1 MKTIFL
7 RSSLAAA
14 ALCVCAAPA
23 AAQSTNP
30 PINAPTNPPTNPPI
44 NPATQSPPASKMSAP
59 GLKEVTV
66 TANPLGA
73 DDLVAPTTSYSGE
86 GLLLRSQSTL
96 GETLANTPGVA
107 SSYFGPNASR
117 PIIRGQDGDRI
128 RILSNGGASV
138 DASGLSFDHAVPS
151 DPLTIERIEV
161 LRGPGALLYGGSAVG
176 GVVNVIDNR
185 IPREALFD
193 DKGGVSGKVDTSYGT
208 GNRSKNAGFL
218 LETGTNRYALH
229 ADVSA
234 RSSGD
239 VNAPVD
245 LVCTKPGA
253 PGLARRICNSAA
265 DTQQGTAGGSIFF
278 DRGYVGASV
287 TGYRSDY
294 GTVAEDEVNIK
305 MRSNRYGLEG
315 QYRFGGFI
323 ESVKAQFSNTDY
335 THTEFN
341 AGVPQTT
348 FKNKGNE
355 LRVEARHAKVGDLQ
369 GVVGLQFEGTRFSA
383 DGAEAFA
390 PYTRSTN
397 TALFAYEELGQSWGK
412 LTFGGRLERAKAE
425 SQGNPTV
432 ARFAPNSRS
441 FNLGSY
447 AVGALWK
454 VAPAWQLTSNLSYT
468 ERAPKDY
475 ELYANGPH
483 GATGAYEEGSA
494 AFTKEQS
501 TNLDVGV
508 AWKQGANRAS
518 VSAFVSQFKNYI
530 YLDPTGRTRDA
541 EGNGVGVGATPC
553 APPDD
558 ATSVESGCLADIL
571 PEFSYR
577 QVKARFSGLE
587 ASGNIRLLDAGQT
600 LDLELRGDLLRA
612 QNLSA
617 NEPLPRIAP
626 MRLGATLVFGQGP
639 WTARLGFDQTA
650 RQARVPAGQTA
661 TDGYTLWNAAVT
673 YRMKTV
679 TPVGGQVLW
688 FARVD
693 NLTNQLA
700 YSATSILTQS
710 APGKSPLPGRSLKLG
725 LQASF

>member
-1 MKTIFL
+1 MNTIFL
-7 RSSLAAA
+7 RSSIAAA
-14 ALCVCAAPA
+14 VLCACAAPA
-23 AAQSTNP
+23 AAQSTNS
-30 PINAPTNPPTNPPI
+30 PTNPPI
-44 NPATQSPPASKMSAP
+44 NPASNPASDSKTSPPS
-59 GLKEVTV
+59 LREVTV
-66 TANPLGA
+66 TANPLGTG
-73 DDLVAPTTSYSGE
+73 DLVAPTTSYSGD

-117 PIIRGQDGDRI
+117 PVIRGQDGDRI

-138 DASGLSFDHAVPS
+138 DASGLSFDHAVPI

-185 IPREALFD
+185 IPREPLFD
-193 DKGGVSGKVDTSYGT
+193 EKGGVAGKVDASYGT
-208 GNRSKNAGFL
+208 GNRSKNGGFL

-229 ADVSA
+229 ADASA

-253 PGLARRICNSAA
+253 PTLARRICNSAA
-265 DTQQGTAGGSIFF
+265 DTQQGTVGGSIFF
-278 DRGYVGASV
+278 DRGYVGAAV

-355 LRVEARHAKVGDLQ
+355 LRVEARHAKVGNLQ
-369 GVVGLQFEGTRFSA
+369 GVFGMQLESTRFSA

-390 PYTRSTN
+390 PYTRSTS

-412 LTFGGRLERAKAE
+412 LTFGGRLEKAKAE

-475 ELYANGPH
+475 ELYADGPH
-483 GATGAYEEGSA
+483 GATGAYEVGST

-518 VSAFVSQFKNYI
+518 VSAFLSRFKNYI
-530 YLDPTGRTRDA
+530 YLDPTGSTRDA
-541 EGNGVGVGATPC
+541 DGNGAGVGVTPC

-558 ATSVESGCLADIL
+558 ATSVESACLAEIL

-587 ASGNIRLLDAGQT
+587 ASGNIRLLDAGRT

-612 QNLSA
+612 QNLTS

-626 MRLGATLVFGQGP
+626 MRVGATLVVSQGP
-639 WTARLGFDQTA
+639 WGARIGFDQTS
-650 RQARVPAGQTA
+650 RQSRVPVGQNA
-661 TDGYTLWNAAVT
+661 TDGYTLWNAALT
-673 YRMKTV
+673 YRMKTAA
-679 TPVGGQVLW
+679 PVGGQVLW

-710 APGKSPLPGRSLKLG
+710 APGKSPLLGRSLKLG